1 MAGKILV
8 TGKYLN
14 VLNSVVLKTNSYNE
28 NDKNKQ
34 EDVSGDDLKNDKA
47 VKLVPGANRE
57 NAEAI
62 EQAFSFASKAL
73 LKLMMGPSHQLI
85 QRLRALKHYFLIDQG
100 DFFVH
105 FMHIAEDELRKE
117 CSVISTGKF
126 EGLLDASITL

>member
-1 MAGKILV
+1 M
-8 TGKYLN
+8 
-14 VLNSVVLKTNSYNE
+14 NSVVLKTNSYNE

-62 EQAFSFASKAL
+62 EQAFSLASKAL

-85 QRLRALKHYFLIDQG
+85 QRLRALKHYFLIHHSQ
-100 DFFVH
+100 H
-105 FMHIAEDELRKE
+105 
-117 CSVISTGKF
+117 
-126 EGLLDASITL
+126 LLLH